1 MRVWLLG
8 LTRSLCWTLN
18 LSAGVSPKGRQVPAK
33 GVDHA
38 FHVLAP
44 FPRARE
50 GGPSASGFDP
60 GGAGRE
66 LWREPI
72 ETAGRVTVSSERA
85 RAELFRGRPAD
96 GESPACARSDFQAR
110 LYPLAA
116 VR

>member
-1 MRVWLLG
+1 MLARASARPKAAFAA
-8 LTRSLCWTLN
+8 LTFSLP
-18 LSAGVSPKGRQVPAK
+18 LS
-33 GVDHA
+33 
-38 FHVLAP
+38 
-44 FPRARE
+44 RARE

-96 GESPACARSDFQAR
+96 GESPACARSEFRAR